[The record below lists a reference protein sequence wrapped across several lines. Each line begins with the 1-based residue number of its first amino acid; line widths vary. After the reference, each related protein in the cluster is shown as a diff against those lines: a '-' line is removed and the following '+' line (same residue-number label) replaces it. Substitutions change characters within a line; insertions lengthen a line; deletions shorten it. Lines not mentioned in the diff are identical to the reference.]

1 MKTIERILTQKGHQV
16 WSIDPDASVLEA
28 LTLMAEKR
36 IGALLVMD
44 ATVPVGIISERDYAR
59 SVALKGKTSRATPVR
74 QIMTSPVVRVGP
86 HQSVQ
91 EALALVT
98 DRRVRHLPVIAEDG
112 SLAGMVSIGD
122 LVKARIAEAEHEA
135 EELRHFVE
143 GAG

>member
-1 MKTIERILTQKGHQV
+1 MKTIERVLTQKGHQV
-16 WSIDPDASVLEA
+16 WSIGPDASVLEA

-44 ATVPVGIISERDYAR
+44 GAGPIGVISERDYAR

-98 DRRVRHLPVIAEDG
+98 DRHVRHLPVMDG
-112 SLAGMVSIGD
+112 DQLLGLVSIGD
-122 LVKARIAEAEHEA
+122 LVKAIIAEQQLLIEQ
-135 EELRHFVE
+135 LE
-143 GAG
+143 GYINA

>member
-1 MKTIERILTQKGHQV
+1 MKTIERVLTQKGTQV
-16 WSIDPDASVLEA
+16 WSIGPDASVLEA

-44 ATVPVGIISERDYAR
+44 ATGPVGVISERDYAR

-74 QIMTSPVVRVGP
+74 QIMTSPVVRVDP

-98 DRRVRHLPVIAEDG
+98 HRCVYHLPVMDG
-112 SLAGMVSIGD
+112 DQAAGPG
-122 LVKARIAEAEHEA
+122 LHR
-135 EELRHFVE
+135 
-143 GAG
+143 

>member
-44 ATVPVGIISERDYAR
+44 ATGPVGIISERDYAR

-98 DRRVRHLPVIAEDG
+98 DRRVRHLPVMDG
-112 SLAGMVSIGD
+112 DQLLGLVSIGD
-122 LVKARIAEAEHEA
+122 LVKAIIAEQQLLIEQ
-135 EELRHFVE
+135 LE
-143 GAG
+143 GYINA

>member
-98 DRRVRHLPVIAEDG
+98 DRRVRHLPVMDG
-112 SLAGMVSIGD
+112 DQLLGLVSIGD
-122 LVKARIAEAEHEA
+122 LVKAIIAEQQLLIEQ
-135 EELRHFVE
+135 LE
-143 GAG
+143 GYINA

>member
-1 MKTIERILTQKGHQV
+1 MKTIEQILTQKGHQV

-44 ATVPVGIISERDYAR
+44 ATGPVGIISERDYAR

-98 DRRVRHLPVIAEDG
+98 DRRVRHLPVMDG
-112 SLAGMVSIGD
+112 DQLLGLVSIGD
-122 LVKARIAEAEHEA
+122 LVKAIIAEQQLLIEQ
-135 EELRHFVE
+135 LE
-143 GAG
+143 GYINA